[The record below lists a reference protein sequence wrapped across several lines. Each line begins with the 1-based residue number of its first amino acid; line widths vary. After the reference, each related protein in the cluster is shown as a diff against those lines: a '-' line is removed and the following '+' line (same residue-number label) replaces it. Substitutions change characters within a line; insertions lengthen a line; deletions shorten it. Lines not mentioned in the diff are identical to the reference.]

1 MKGTLWCF
9 QLGECILITAFMITA
24 CQTPAVAPAPTV
36 APSLTPL
43 PTATPTVTPTPAPR
57 EIEISNLLEE
67 CEPLA
72 AGHIPVILSGNV
84 FLPDE
89 TIYGYKG
96 WYGVDLISTQR
107 VRVLFSVGTGTNQ
120 MEDLP
125 QYFHEQDL
133 LIHSADGGLIRHGH
147 KVKLTGRVN
156 YRADSDNRRCE
167 VYVDNVVSLMP
178 QTVLEPL
185 DVTLEEL
192 LDGDEIA
199 DCDDLEFSRQ
209 FVRLSGAVTLDDN
222 TSRCQAGVCTLTFAD
237 RTGSATV
244 YLLEG
249 EGANQMRTLPDQFS
263 NQDLVIRDKTGALVN
278 NHQLQLVG
286 VTRQGDIGKCELIV
300 YRVEAGE

>member
-1 MKGTLWCF
+1 MRGPSWYIQMSVCVLAV
-9 QLGECILITAFMITA
+9 AFMATT
-24 CQTPAVAPAPTV
+24 CQSPPATPAPTA

-43 PTATPTVTPTPAPR
+43 PTATATVTPTPAPR

-72 AGHIPVILSGNV
+72 AGHIPVILSGRV

-96 WYGVDLISTQR
+96 WYGMDLISTQR
-107 VRVLFSVGTGTNQ
+107 VRVLFSVGTGPNQ

-125 QYFHEQDL
+125 QIFHEQDL
-133 LIHSADGGLIRHGH
+133 LIHAADGSLIRHGH
-147 KVKLTGRVN
+147 EVKLTGRVN
-156 YRADSDNRRCE
+156 YRADSENRRCE
-167 VYVDNVVSLMP
+167 VYVDSVASLMP
-178 QTVLEPL
+178 ETVLEPL
-185 DVTLEEL
+185 DLTLEEL

-209 FVRLSGAVTLDDN
+209 FVRLSGAVTLDDYL
-222 TSRCQAGVCTLTFAD
+222 SRCQMGICKITFAD
-237 RTGSATV
+237 LTGRAPV

-249 EGANQMRTLPDQFS
+249 EGANQMSTLPEQFS
-263 NQDLVIRDKTGALVN
+263 NQDLVIRDGTGVIVN

-286 VTRQGDIGKCELIV
+286 VTRQGDTGACELIV
-300 YRVEAGE
+300 YRVEAGD